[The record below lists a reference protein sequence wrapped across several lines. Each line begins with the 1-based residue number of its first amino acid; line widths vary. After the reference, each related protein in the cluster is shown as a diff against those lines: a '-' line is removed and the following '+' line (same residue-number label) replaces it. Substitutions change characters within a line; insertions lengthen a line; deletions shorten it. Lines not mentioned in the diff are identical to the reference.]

1 MVQLATFGRVAGG
14 EFAVASLENIANNQ
28 TQVLA
33 YGNGKSYGDTCLPAG
48 RGKVLLPQSRDAP
61 EFDEATGLLVAG
73 AGMTISE
80 IIQKYGPRN
89 WFVPV
94 TPGTKHVTLGGAIAN
109 DVHGKN
115 HHLRGSFGCHVEW
128 LELVK
133 SDGRTYH
140 CSPNENANLF
150 AATIGGMGLTGFI
163 VRAAV
168 KLMRVSGCNVLE
180 KTIPFQSLAQYFEA
194 AEQADRDNEY
204 AVAWVDQLAS
214 GSAAGRGL
222 LFVGN
227 HHQSEFTPHKS
238 AKLAVPFVP
247 PISLLNG
254 LSVRAFNMVYRGAKS
269 RKTGLHE
276 THYDPFFYP
285 LDMVHNWNRLYGPR
299 GLHQHQ
305 SVIPFDAAKTVIPDM
320 LEQSRRAGQ
329 VSFLT
334 VIKRFG
340 AVASP
345 GLLSFAR
352 PGYTLTLDF
361 PHKGTA
367 TLALLETLD
376 RITVECG
383 GAVNPYK
390 DSRMSP
396 ATFAASFPNWKAL
409 EAMRDDQFM
418 SGFWART
425 AGRLLAG

>member
-1 MVQLATFGRVAGG
+1 MVHLATFGRVVGG
-14 EFAVASLENIANNQ
+14 DFTAALLEDIGNNR
-28 TQVLA
+28 TQLLA
-33 YGNGKSYGDTCLPAG
+33 YGNGKSYGDTCLPMG
-48 RGKVLLPQSRDAP
+48 RGKVLLPQSVGVP
-61 EFDEATGLLVAG
+61 EFDEATGLLVAS
-73 AGMTISE
+73 AGMTIAE
-80 IIQKYGPRN
+80 IILKYGPQN

-115 HHLRGSFGCHVEW
+115 HHVRGSFGCHVEW
-128 LELVK
+128 LDLVR
-133 SDGRTYH
+133 SDGKTYR
-140 CSPNENANLF
+140 CSSTENSNLF

-163 VRAAV
+163 LRAAI

-180 KTIPFQSLAQYFEA
+180 KTIPFQSLERYFEA
-194 AEQADRDNEY
+194 AEQADYDNEY
-204 AVAWVDQLAS
+204 AVAWVDQLAR

-227 HHQSEFTPHKS
+227 HHSGEFAPHKS
-238 AKLAVPFVP
+238 AKLSVPFVP
-247 PISLLNG
+247 PISMLNG
-254 LSVRAFNMVYRGAKS
+254 LSVRAFNMLYRGAKS
-269 RKTGLHE
+269 RKLDLHE

-285 LDMVHNWNRLYGPR
+285 LDMVQNWNRLYGPR

-305 SVIPFDAAKTVIPDM
+305 SVIPFDAAKFVIPEL
-320 LEQSRRAGQ
+320 LEQSRQAGQ

-340 AVASP
+340 AAASP
-345 GLLSFAR
+345 ALMSFAR

-361 PHKGTA
+361 PHKGVS

-376 RITVECG
+376 RITIECG

-396 ATFAASFPNWKAL
+396 ATFAASFPNWRAL

>member
-1 MVQLATFGRVAGG
+1 MVHLATFGRVVGG
-14 EFAVASLENIANNQ
+14 DFTAASLEDIANNR
-28 TQVLA
+28 TQLLA
-33 YGNGKSYGDTCLPAG
+33 YGNGKSYGDTCLPAVQG
-48 RGKVLLPQSRDAP
+48 NVLFPQSGEAP
-61 EFDEATGLLVAG
+61 EFDEATGLLVAS

-80 IIQKYGPRN
+80 IILKYGPKN

-128 LELVK
+128 LDLMK
-133 SDGRTYH
+133 SDGQTYR
-140 CSPNENANLF
+140 CSSTENVDLF

-163 VRAAV
+163 FRAAV
-168 KLMRVSGCNVLE
+168 RLMRVSGCNVLE
-180 KTIPFQSLAQYFEA
+180 KTIPFQSLEEYFEA
-194 AEQADRDNEY
+194 AEQADYDNEY
-204 AVAWVDQLAS
+204 AVAWVDQLAG

-227 HHQSEFTPHKS
+227 HHQGEFTPHKS
-238 AKLAVPFVP
+238 AKLSVPFVP
-247 PISLLNG
+247 PVSLLNG
-254 LSVRAFNMVYRGAKS
+254 LSVRAFNVAYRGAKS

-285 LDMVHNWNRLYGPR
+285 LDMMHNWNRLYGPR

-305 SVIPFDAAKTVIPDM
+305 SVIPFDIAKTVIPDM

-340 AVASP
+340 AVTSP
-345 GLLSFAR
+345 ALLSFAR

-361 PHKGTA
+361 PHRGAA

-396 ATFAASFPNWKAL
+396 ATFASSFPNWRAL
-409 EAMRDDQFM
+409 EAIRDDQFM